1 MWPFFPSPI
10 QWFLLYQYLVV
21 VPDFS
26 RLNTY
31 EKGIKRASMIRSLCK
46 KCNER
51 PVAINYRKEGR
62 IFYRTM
68 CDHCSRGRHIGKS
81 KWELAGYKKKDTC
94 DRCSFTG
101 KYQEQFNVYYVDG
114 DPNNCKFGNL
124 KTVCANCQRILHK
137 LKLPWRRGDLRP
149 DF

>member
-1 MWPFFPSPI
+1 MV
-10 QWFLLYQYLVV
+10 LLYQYLVV

-31 EKGIKRASMIRSLCK
+31 EKGIKRAGMIRSLCK

-51 PVAINYRKEGR
+51 PVAVNYRKEGR

-68 CDHCSRGRHIGKS
+68 CDHCSRGRHPGKP
-81 KWELAGYKKKDTC
+81 KWQLSGYKKKDTC

-101 KYQEQFNVYYVDG
+101 KYAEQFNVYHVDG

-124 KTVCANCQRILHK
+124 KTVCANCQRILHM
-137 LKLPWRRGDLRP
+137 LKLPWRKGDLRP